1 MLREELKELAGENLD
16 IDVENLDF
24 ATKIDDLDI
33 DSIDLLDFIM
43 SIEEKYDIEFSDD
56 ELDQIDSLED
66 IVAIIEKKK

>member
-24 ATKIDDLDI
+24 STKIDDLDI